1 MKDLNSSLSE
11 ERKKEQQ
18 PKKNVYDDRSL
29 CFSRLKGYC
38 IKLGGLPYFVRTK
51 GKILNVDTI

>member
-18 PKKNVYDDRSL
+18 QKKHVYDDRSL
-29 CFSRLKGYC
+29 RFPGLKGYC